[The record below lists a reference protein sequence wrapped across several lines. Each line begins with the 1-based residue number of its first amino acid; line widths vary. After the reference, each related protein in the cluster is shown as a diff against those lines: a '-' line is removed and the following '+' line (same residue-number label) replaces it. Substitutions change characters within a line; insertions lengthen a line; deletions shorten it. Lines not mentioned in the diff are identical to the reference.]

1 MTTEETSHR
10 GNKGRHAR
18 RIAIALVA
26 VLAVC
31 GIGFGAYVSDYYH
44 ADVPAAELSTAAV
57 PVVETDDT
65 ITVGRPSKQGV
76 VFYPGAKVDPAA
88 YVPLM
93 QKLADEGFYCVIAK
107 MPFNLAFFG
116 INAADAI
123 IVENPETT
131 WWIAGHS
138 LGGAMAAQYAA
149 NHADNLE
156 GIAFLA
162 AYAASDLS
170 STDLEALVIYGSEDG
185 VLNRENLAANE
196 ANLPENART
205 IVIEGGNH
213 ANFGNYGPQEDDGE
227 AGISA
232 DEQQRQT
239 VEAISANAK

>member
-1 MTTEETSHR
+1 MGDSDKKKR
-10 GNKGRHAR
+10 WPR
-18 RIAIALVA
+18 RVGIALATILVA
-26 VLAVC
+26 C
-31 GIGFGAYVSDYYH
+31 GIGFGAYVSDYYR
-44 ADVPAAELSTAAV
+44 ADTPASKLSTDEI
-57 PVVETDDT
+57 PVVESDGT
-65 ITVGRPSKQGV
+65 ITVGRPSEQGI

-93 QKLADEGFYCVIAK
+93 QKLADEGLYCVIAK

-116 INAADAI
+116 INAADSVIA
-123 IVENPETT
+123 ENPETA

-138 LGGAMAAQYAA
+138 LGGAMAAQYAVD
-149 NHADNLE
+149 HADNLE

-170 STDLEALVIYGSEDG
+170 NTDLEALVIYGSEDG
-185 VLNRENLAANE
+185 VLNRENFAANE

-213 ANFGNYGPQEDDGE
+213 ANFGNYGPQEGDGE

-232 DEQQRQT
+232 DDQQRQV
-239 VEAISANAK
+239 VEAISAAAK